1 MLRKWRGK
9 RAVHAAPLAELLLL
23 GLPTHWF
30 LNAAPNES
38 YQKRRSSSHDE
49 HGSPAV
55 AAADKVVGCGGQE
68 KSKIIACVHQCRAH
82 GTALLRPVFSAKP
95 RPDGPFSTDTYSRQQ
110 SKQRKSP
117 HSRSESP

>member
-23 GLPTHWF
+23 GLPTPWF

-55 AAADKVVGCGGQE
+55 AASAKVYGCGGQE
-68 KSKIIACVHQCRAH
+68 KSKIIACVHQCRAP
-82 GTALLRPVFSAKP
+82 GTASFRPAFRDTRDP
-95 RPDGPFSTDTYSRQQ
+95 EGPFATGPYAREQAKRT
-110 SKQRKSP
+110 KS
-117 HSRSESP
+117 